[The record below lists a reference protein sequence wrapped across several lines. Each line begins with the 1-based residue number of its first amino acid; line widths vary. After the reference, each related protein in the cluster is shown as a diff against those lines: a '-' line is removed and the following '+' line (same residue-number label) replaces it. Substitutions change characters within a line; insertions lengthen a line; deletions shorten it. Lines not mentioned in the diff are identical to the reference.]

1 MTCPSCGYSFNKNY
15 NISSEI
21 SRLLKARSKKTIKYL
36 NKIAS
41 KVTSSIPFETR
52 INYFRFLFG
61 IQSIED
67 HVVEWG
73 IEQYYQNRY
82 YTSGKGFAYLRGMIH
97 NANKD
102 YKVKL
107 EAELKLI
114 GKSPKSLKEKRKE
127 LGYANRNT
135 ISS

>member
-1 MTCPSCGYSFNKNY
+1 MNSDLTCPSCGYSFNKNY

-21 SRLLKARSKKTIKYL
+21 SRLLKARNKKTIKYL

-41 KVTSSIPFETR
+41 KVTSSLPFETR

-73 IEQYYQNRY
+73 IEQYYQKGY
-82 YTSGKGFAYLRGMIH
+82 YISGKGFAYLRKI
-97 NANKD
+97 
-102 YKVKL
+102 
-107 EAELKLI
+107 I
-114 GKSPKSLKEKRKE
+114 Q
-127 LGYANRNT
+127 NRNQNIGVLKKT
-135 ISS
+135 ERAMLGSPPPVIEFNE

>member
-1 MTCPSCGYSFNKNY
+1 MSSDMTCPSCGYSFNKNY

-21 SRLLKARSKKTIKYL
+21 SRLLRARSKKTIKYL

-82 YTSGKGFAYLRGMIH
+82 YTSGKGFAYLRKI
-97 NANKD
+97 
-102 YKVKL
+102 
-107 EAELKLI
+107 I
-114 GKSPKSLKEKRKE
+114 Q
-127 LGYANRNT
+127 NRNQNIGVLKKT
-135 ISS
+135 EREILGSPPPVIEFNE

>member
-1 MTCPSCGYSFNKNY
+1 MSSDLTCPSCGYSFDKNY

-21 SRLLKARSKKTIKYL
+21 SRLLRARSIKTIKYL

-82 YTSGKGFAYLRGMIH
+82 YTSGKGFAYLRKI
-97 NANKD
+97 
-102 YKVKL
+102 
-107 EAELKLI
+107 I
-114 GKSPKSLKEKRKE
+114 Q
-127 LGYANRNT
+127 NRNQN
-135 ISS
+135 IGVLKKNEREMLGSPPPVIEIEE

>member
-1 MTCPSCGYSFNKNY
+1 MSSDMTCPSCGYSFNKNY

-82 YTSGKGFAYLRGMIH
+82 YTSGKGFAYLRKI
-97 NANKD
+97 
-102 YKVKL
+102 
-107 EAELKLI
+107 I
-114 GKSPKSLKEKRKE
+114 Q
-127 LGYANRNT
+127 NRNQN
-135 ISS
+135 IGVLKKNEREMLGSPPPVIEFNK

>member
-1 MTCPSCGYSFNKNY
+1 MNSDLTCPSCGYSFNKNY

-41 KVTSSIPFETR
+41 KVTSSLPFETR

-73 IEQYYQNRY
+73 IEQYYQKRY
-82 YTSGKGFAYLRGMIH
+82 YTSGKGFAYLRKI
-97 NANKD
+97 
-102 YKVKL
+102 
-107 EAELKLI
+107 I
-114 GKSPKSLKEKRKE
+114 Q
-127 LGYANRNT
+127 NRNQNIGVLKKT
-135 ISS
+135 ERAMLGSPPPVIEFNE

>member
-1 MTCPSCGYSFNKNY
+1 MSSDMTCPSCGYSFNKNY

-82 YTSGKGFAYLRGMIH
+82 YTSGKGFAYLRKI
-97 NANKD
+97 
-102 YKVKL
+102 
-107 EAELKLI
+107 I
-114 GKSPKSLKEKRKE
+114 Q
-127 LGYANRNT
+127 NRNQNIGVLKKT
-135 ISS
+135 EREILVSPPPVIEFNE

>member
-1 MTCPSCGYSFNKNY
+1 MSSDMTCPSCGYSFNKNY

-41 KVTSSIPFETR
+41 KVTSNLPFETR

-73 IEQYYQNRY
+73 IEQYYQKRY
-82 YTSGKGFAYLRGMIH
+82 YTSGKGFAYLRKI
-97 NANKD
+97 
-102 YKVKL
+102 
-107 EAELKLI
+107 I
-114 GKSPKSLKEKRKE
+114 Q
-127 LGYANRNT
+127 NRNQNIGVLKKT
-135 ISS
+135 ERAMLGSPPPVIEFNE

>member
-1 MTCPSCGYSFNKNY
+1 MNSDLTCPSCGYSFNKNY

-41 KVTSSIPFETR
+41 KVTSSLPFETR

-73 IEQYYQNRY
+73 IEQYYQKRY
-82 YTSGKGFAYLRGMIH
+82 YTSGKGFAYLRKIIQNRSQNIG
-97 NANKD
+97 
-102 YKVKL
+102 V
-107 EAELKLI
+107 LKKNERSML
-114 GKSPKSLKEKRKE
+114 GSPPPVIEFNE
-127 LGYANRNT
+127 
-135 ISS
+135 

>member
-1 MTCPSCGYSFNKNY
+1 MNDVTCPACGYKIDKMY

-21 SRLLKARSKKTIKYL
+21 GRLLRARNKRTIKYL

-41 KVTSSIPFETR
+41 TITSKLPFESR

-73 IEQYYQNRY
+73 IEQYHQKGY
-82 YTSGKGFAYLRGMIH
+82 YISGKGFAYLRKMIQ
-97 NANKD
+97 
-102 YKVKL
+102 
-107 EAELKLI
+107 
-114 GKSPKSLKEKRKE
+114 
-127 LGYANRNT
+127 NRNEN
-135 ISS
+135 IGVLKKNEREMLGSPPPVIEIEE

>member
-1 MTCPSCGYSFNKNY
+1 MSSDLTCPSCGYSFDKNY

-41 KVTSSIPFETR
+41 KVTSNLHFETR

-61 IQSIED
+61 IQSIDD

-73 IEQYYQNRY
+73 IEQYYQKRY
-82 YTSGKGFAYLRGMIH
+82 YTSGKGFAYLRKI
-97 NANKD
+97 
-102 YKVKL
+102 
-107 EAELKLI
+107 I
-114 GKSPKSLKEKRKE
+114 Q
-127 LGYANRNT
+127 NRNQN
-135 ISS
+135 IGVLKKNERAMLGSPPPVIEIEE

>member
-1 MTCPSCGYSFNKNY
+1 MNSDLTCPSCGYSFDKNY

-41 KVTSSIPFETR
+41 KVTSNLHFETR

-61 IQSIED
+61 IQSIDD

-73 IEQYYQNRY
+73 IEQYYQKRY
-82 YTSGKGFAYLRGMIH
+82 YTSGKGFAYLRKI
-97 NANKD
+97 
-102 YKVKL
+102 
-107 EAELKLI
+107 I
-114 GKSPKSLKEKRKE
+114 Q
-127 LGYANRNT
+127 NRNQN
-135 ISS
+135 IGVLKKNERAMLGSPPPVIEIEE

>member
-1 MTCPSCGYSFNKNY
+1 MSSDMTCPSCGYSFDKNY
-15 NISSEI
+15 NIPSEI

-82 YTSGKGFAYLRGMIH
+82 YTSGKGFAYLRKIIQNRNQNIGVLKKNEREM
-97 NANKD
+97 
-102 YKVKL
+102 L
-107 EAELKLI
+107 EALPL
-114 GKSPKSLKEKRKE
+114 
-127 LGYANRNT
+127 
-135 ISS
+135 

>member
-1 MTCPSCGYSFNKNY
+1 MNSDLTCPSCGYSFNKNY

-21 SRLLKARSKKTIKYL
+21 SRLLKARSNMSIKYL

-41 KVTSSIPFETR
+41 KVTSSLPFETR

-73 IEQYYQNRY
+73 IEQYYQKRY
-82 YTSGKGFAYLRGMIH
+82 YTSGKGFAYLRKI
-97 NANKD
+97 
-102 YKVKL
+102 
-107 EAELKLI
+107 I
-114 GKSPKSLKEKRKE
+114 Q
-127 LGYANRNT
+127 NRNQN
-135 ISS
+135 IGVLKKNERSMLGSPPPVIEFNE

>member
-1 MTCPSCGYSFNKNY
+1 MNSDLTCPSCGYSFNKNY

-21 SRLLKARSKKTIKYL
+21 SRLLKARNKKTVKYL

-41 KVTSSIPFETR
+41 KVTSNLHFETR

-61 IQSIED
+61 IQSIDD

-82 YTSGKGFAYLRGMIH
+82 YTSGKGFAYLRKI
-97 NANKD
+97 
-102 YKVKL
+102 
-107 EAELKLI
+107 I
-114 GKSPKSLKEKRKE
+114 Q
-127 LGYANRNT
+127 NRNQN
-135 ISS
+135 IGVLKKNERAMLGSPPPVIEIEE

>member
-1 MTCPSCGYSFNKNY
+1 MNSDLTCPSCGYSFNKNY

-21 SRLLKARSKKTIKYL
+21 SRLLKARNKKTIKYL

-41 KVTSSIPFETR
+41 KVTSSLPFETR

-73 IEQYYQNRY
+73 IEQYYQKRY
-82 YTSGKGFAYLRGMIH
+82 YTSGKGFAYLRKII
-97 NANKD
+97 
-102 YKVKL
+102 L
-107 EAELKLI
+107 
-114 GKSPKSLKEKRKE
+114 
-127 LGYANRNT
+127 NRNQNIGVLKKT
-135 ISS
+135 ERAMLGSPPPVIEFNE

>member
-1 MTCPSCGYSFNKNY
+1 MSSNLTCPSCGYSFDKNY

-21 SRLLKARSKKTIKYL
+21 SRLLKARNKKTIKYL

-41 KVTSSIPFETR
+41 KVTSNLHFETR

-67 HVVEWG
+67 NVVEWG

-82 YTSGKGFAYLRGMIH
+82 YLSGKGFAYLRKI
-97 NANKD
+97 
-102 YKVKL
+102 
-107 EAELKLI
+107 I
-114 GKSPKSLKEKRKE
+114 Q
-127 LGYANRNT
+127 NRNQNIGVLKKNERLLLGSPPPVIET
-135 ISS
+135 EE